1 MSGTDDDTLLEYLRR
16 VTAELQD
23 SRRRLRQLRDR
34 ADEPIAIIGTACR
47 FPGGIH
53 DRADLWRLLDTG
65 GDVAGEFPTDRGW
78 DLDALFHPDP
88 DRPGSSHAHAGGFL
102 ADAAGFD
109 AEFFGIGPREALAM
123 DPQHRLLLEL
133 AWSAVEDSGIAPHS
147 LAGSRTAV
155 FAGLMYQDYGWLTQ
169 AADAE
174 LGGYRGIGAAAS
186 VAAGRIAY
194 TLGLHGPA
202 VTVDTA
208 CSSSLVATHLGVAAL
223 RRDECDLA
231 LVGGATLLA
240 TPGVFTE
247 FSRQGGVSRDG
258 RCRSFAEGADGTGW
272 AEGGTVL
279 ALARLSDAQRLGH
292 RVLAVIRGS
301 AVNADG
307 ASNGL
312 TAPNGPAQERVIRAA
327 LAASGLTAADVDLVE
342 GHGTGTSLGDP
353 IELGALLAT
362 YGRDRPTDAPVY
374 LGSVKSNLGHTQA
387 AAGVAGVLKAV
398 LALRHGRMPRSLHAE
413 QPTSRVD
420 WSAGG
425 VALLSEARPWPAGP
439 RPRRAAVSSFGIS
452 GTNAHLIL
460 EEAPPAPEP
469 AQRSA
474 ADGPVPVLLS
484 ARSAAALREQA
495 ARLRVRLAGTAE
507 EPEPPLVDVAHALAA
522 GRTRMA
528 HRAVLVAA
536 DRTELRATLDEVAAG
551 GYPEDGALGV
561 AGAPR
566 RGVVALFTGQGS
578 QRAGMG
584 RELARRYPVFAEALE
599 ETCAALDAHHHG
611 DGDDPPVRLALAV
624 EPGSAR
630 AELLHRTGT
639 AQRALFAVEVALFR
653 LLESWGLRIDFALGH
668 SIGELVAA
676 HVAGM
681 LSLPDAARLVS
692 ARARLMQALP
702 GAGVMVAVQADAGEA
717 AELIAGV
724 ADRVAVAA
732 VNGPESVVL
741 SGDPE
746 ALDPIV
752 DRLKAQGRRAKRLAV
767 SHAFHSPQMD
777 PMLTAFERE
786 IEGVSAGAG
795 RVPVVSNL
803 TGLPLTNPD
812 AGYWARQVRGTVRF
826 LDGVRWLAAAGAG
839 TWVEFG
845 PHGVLTPAVRD
856 CLPDSGDALLVPTLS
871 ARRPEVE
878 SVLTAAAELDVAGVE
893 LDWPQVLRGDQP
905 RPAPVPTYPFQH
917 RRFWPATRPAGVASV
932 GLSSA
937 DDGLSSE
944 DGPAEDDLVP
954 ATSLSDRAAV
964 AALVTSQAA
973 AVLGHSPGTAVPGD
987 RRLLELG
994 FDSMGA
1000 VNLHRRLARAT
1011 GLDLPARTLVEH
1023 PTLDGLTDHLWSR
1036 LGRPTGP
1043 ESGGGPTLGAE
1054 PASSSEPVL
1063 DSGSALGSGPVLGGD
1078 LLPGGQ
1084 PALGGRPEPVSGTG
1098 PFTAMLRTAAGAD
1111 DLPRAV
1117 RWLGDSARYRP
1128 SYATASAGPAPV
1140 SVLISDGP
1148 GPTLVCLP
1156 SFLAGS
1162 GPHQFARFAAALPTR
1177 RRTTAVQLPG
1187 FGPGEPLPRDW
1198 DALMDSLCAAVL
1210 HAAGPDEF
1218 LLVGYSI
1225 GGVLAQGVAG
1235 RLAGTPRAPH
1245 GLVMLDTF
1253 EPGRADQADTFAWAM
1268 GAILNLDH
1276 EYLSIDDD
1284 GVLAMGGYLRALDG
1298 WTAEPAP
1305 VPTLLVHAEP
1315 TDGSGRWPRW
1325 QVAGAVAAVSG
1336 DHFSLLQEDV
1346 KATAAAVDEWL
1357 TGRDDGPDRR

>member
-1 MSGTDDDTLLEYLRR
+1 MTGTDDDTLLEYLRR

-34 ADEPIAIIGTACR
+34 ADEPIAVIGTACR

-53 DRADLWRLLDTG
+53 DGADLWRLLDAG
-65 GDVAGEFPTDRGW
+65 GDVAGDFPTDRGW

-88 DRPGSSHAHAGGFL
+88 DRPGTSHAHAGGFL

-133 AWSAVEDSGIAPHS
+133 AWTAIEDSGIAPHS

-169 AADAE
+169 GADAE

-186 VAAGRIAY
+186 VASGRIAY

-272 AEGGTVL
+272 AEGGAVL

-327 LAASGLTAADVDLVE
+327 LAASGLTPADVDLVE

-362 YGRDRPTDAPVY
+362 YGRDRPADAPVY

-413 QPTSRVD
+413 RPTSRVD
-420 WSAGG
+420 WSTGG
-425 VALLSEARPWPAGP
+425 VALLGAARPWPAGA

-469 AQRSA
+469 AQRRPV
-474 ADGPVPVLLS
+474 DGPVPVLLS

-495 ARLRVRLAGTAE
+495 ARLRVRLAETAG
-507 EPEPPLVDVAHALAA
+507 EPEPALVDVAHALAA
-522 GRTRMA
+522 GRTRME

-536 DRTELRATLDEVAAG
+536 DRTELRAALDEVAAG

-584 RELARRYPVFAEALE
+584 RELARRYPVYAEALE
-599 ETCAALDAHHHG
+599 AACTALDAHHHD
-611 DGDDPPVRLALAV
+611 DGDDPPVRVALAV

-639 AQRALFAVEVALFR
+639 AQRVLFAVEVALFR

-676 HVAGM
+676 HVAGV
-681 LSLPDAARLVS
+681 LSLPDAARVVS

-702 GAGVMVAVQADAGEA
+702 GAGTMVAVQADADEA
-717 AELIAGV
+717 EKLIAQV
-724 ADRVAVAA
+724 ADRVALAA
-732 VNGPESVVL
+732 VNGPEAVVL

-752 DRLKAQGRRAKRLAV
+752 DRLRAQGRRAKRLAV

-777 PMLTAFERE
+777 PMLAAFARE
-786 IEGVSAGAG
+786 IDGVPAAAG

-803 TGLPLTNPD
+803 TGLPLAAPD

-826 LDGVRWLAAAGAG
+826 LDGVRWLAAAGAS

-856 CLPDSGDALLVPTLS
+856 CLPASGTALLVPTLS
-871 ARRPEVE
+871 ARRPEVQ
-878 SVLTAAAELDVAGVE
+878 SLLTAAAELDVAGVE
-893 LDWPQVLRGDQP
+893 LDWPQALSGD
-905 RPAPVPTYPFQH
+905 RPCPVSVPTYPFQH
-917 RRFWPATRPAGVASV
+917 RRFWPGARPAGVSRV
-932 GLSSA
+932 GPSSA
-937 DDGLSSE
+937 DVGPVE
-944 DGPAEDDLVP
+944 DGPVTV
-954 ATSLSDRAAV
+954 TSLPDRAAV
-964 AALVTSQAA
+964 AALVTGQAA
-973 AVLGHSPGTAVPGD
+973 TVLGHSPGTVVPGD
-987 RRLLELG
+987 RPLLELG

-1000 VNLHRRLARAT
+1000 VHLHRRLAQAT

-1036 LGRPTGP
+1036 LGRPAGP
-1043 ESGGGPTLGAE
+1043 VPGGDPDKSGGGLGKQGGDSDNPGGGLDKSGGGSVPGGRRE
-1054 PASSSEPVL
+1054 PAR
-1063 DSGSALGSGPVLGGD
+1063 GS
-1078 LLPGGQ
+1078 
-1084 PALGGRPEPVSGTG
+1084 G
-1098 PFTAMLRTAAGAD
+1098 PFTAMLRTAADTD

-1117 RWLGDSARYRP
+1117 RWLSESARYRP
-1128 SYATASAGPAPV
+1128 SYATASEAPAPV
-1140 SVLISDGP
+1140 SVLISDGTAP
-1148 GPTLVCLP
+1148 ALVCLP

-1187 FGPGEPLPRDW
+1187 SGPGELLPGNW
-1198 DALMDSLCAAVL
+1198 DALLDSLCAAVL
-1210 HAAGPDEF
+1210 HAAGPGEF

-1235 RLAGTPRAPH
+1235 RLAGTPRAPR

-1253 EPGRADQADTFAWAM
+1253 EPGRADRADTFAWAM
-1268 GAILNLDH
+1268 GAILDLDH

-1284 GVLAMGGYLRALDG
+1284 AVLAMGGYLRTLDG

-1315 TDGSGRWPRW
+1315 TDGSGRWSRW
-1325 QVAGAVAAVSG
+1325 QVDGTVVTVAG

-1346 KATAAAVDEWL
+1346 KATAAAVDAWL
-1357 TGRDDGPDRR
+1357 AGWDGGSDRR

>member
-1 MSGTDDDTLLEYLRR
+1 MTGTDDDTLLEYLRR

-34 ADEPIAIIGTACR
+34 ADEPIAVIGTACR
-47 FPGGIH
+47 FPGGVN
-53 DRADLWRLLDTG
+53 DSADLWRLLDTG
-65 GDVAGEFPTDRGW
+65 GDVTGDFPTDRGW

-88 DRPGSSHAHAGGFL
+88 DRPGTSHAHAGGFL

-109 AEFFGIGPREALAM
+109 ADFFGIGPREALAM

-133 AWSAVEDSGIAPHS
+133 AWTAVEDSGIAPHS

-169 AADAE
+169 ASDAE

-231 LVGGATLLA
+231 LVGGATVLA

-279 ALARLSDAQRLGH
+279 VLARLSDAQRLGH

-301 AVNADG
+301 AVNSDG

-327 LAASGLTAADVDLVE
+327 LAASGLTTADVDLVE

-362 YGRDRPTDAPVY
+362 YGRDRPADAPVY

-425 VALLSEARPWPAGP
+425 VALLGTARPWPTGA

-469 AQRSA
+469 AQRPTV
-474 ADGPVPVLLS
+474 DGPVPVLLS

-495 ARLRVRLAGTAE
+495 ARLGARLAGSAG
-507 EPEPPLVDVAHALAA
+507 EPEPPLVDVAHALAS

-536 DRTELRATLDEVAAG
+536 DRTELRAALDEVAAG

-599 ETCAALDAHHHG
+599 AACAALDAHHHD
-611 DGDDPPVRLALAV
+611 DGDDPPVRVALAV

-639 AQRALFAVEVALFR
+639 AQRVLFAVEVALFR

-668 SIGELVAA
+668 SVGELVAA
-676 HVAGM
+676 HVTGM
-681 LSLPDAARLVS
+681 LSLPDAARVVS

-702 GAGVMVAVQADAGEA
+702 GAGVMVAVQADADEA
-717 AELIAGV
+717 ATLIAGV
-724 ADRVAVAA
+724 ADRVALAA
-732 VNGPESVVL
+732 VNGPEAVVL
-741 SGDPE
+741 SGDPA

-752 DRLKAQGRRAKRLAV
+752 DRLRAQGRRTKRLVV

-777 PMLTAFERE
+777 PMLAAFARE
-786 IEGVSAGAG
+786 IDGVSAEAG

-803 TGLPLTNPD
+803 TGLPLATPD

-856 CLPDSGDALLVPTLS
+856 CLPDSGVALLVPTLS
-871 ARRPEVE
+871 ARRPEVQ

-905 RPAPVPTYPFQH
+905 RPVPVPTYPFQH
-917 RRFWPATRPAGVASV
+917 RRFWPEARLAGLASV
-932 GLSSA
+932 GLSA
-937 DDGLSSE
+937 TG
-944 DGPAEDDLVP
+944 DGPAEDDPVP
-954 ATSLSDRAAV
+954 ATSLPDRAAV
-964 AALVTSQAA
+964 AALVTGQAA
-973 AVLGHSPGTAVPGD
+973 GVLGHPPGTAVPGD
-987 RRLLELG
+987 RPLLELG

-1011 GLDLPARTLVEH
+1011 GLDLPPRTLVEH
-1023 PTLDGLTDHLWSR
+1023 PTLDRLTDHLWSR
-1036 LGRPTGP
+1036 LGRPAGP
-1043 ESGGGPTLGAE
+1043 APDGGPDEPGGE
-1054 PASSSEPVL
+1054 PATGGESK
-1063 DSGSALGSGPVLGGD
+1063 LGSDSKLGGEPA
-1078 LLPGGQ
+1078 PGGESKLGGE
-1084 PALGGRPEPVSGTG
+1084 PAPGGRPETVRGSG
-1098 PFTAMLRTAAGAD
+1098 PFTAMLRTAASGD

-1117 RWLGDSARYRP
+1117 RWLSDSARYRP
-1128 SYATASAGPAPV
+1128 SYATASEGPAPV
-1140 SVLISDGP
+1140 SVLISDGTA
-1148 GPTLVCLP
+1148 PTLVCLP

-1210 HAAGPDEF
+1210 HAAGPDDF

-1235 RLAGTPRAPH
+1235 RLAGTSRAPG

-1253 EPGRADQADTFAWAM
+1253 EPGRADRADTFAWAM
-1268 GAILNLDH
+1268 GAILDLDH

-1284 GVLAMGGYLRALDG
+1284 VVLAMGGYLGALDG
-1298 WTAEPAP
+1298 WAAEPAP
-1305 VPTLLVHAEP
+1305 VPTLLVHAQP
-1315 TDGSGRWPRW
+1315 TDGSDRWPRW
-1325 QVAGAVAAVSG
+1325 QVAGTVATVAG

-1346 KATAAAVDEWL
+1346 KATAAAVDTWL
-1357 TGRDDGPDRR
+1357 TGREGRPGGR

>member
-1 MSGTDDDTLLEYLRR
+1 
-16 VTAELQD
+16 
-23 SRRRLRQLRDR
+23 
-34 ADEPIAIIGTACR
+34 
-47 FPGGIH
+47 
-53 DRADLWRLLDTG
+53 
-65 GDVAGEFPTDRGW
+65 
-78 DLDALFHPDP
+78 
-88 DRPGSSHAHAGGFL
+88 
-102 ADAAGFD
+102 
-109 AEFFGIGPREALAM
+109 
-123 DPQHRLLLEL
+123 
-133 AWSAVEDSGIAPHS
+133 
-147 LAGSRTAV
+147 
-155 FAGLMYQDYGWLTQ
+155 
-169 AADAE
+169 
-174 LGGYRGIGAAAS
+174 

-279 ALARLSDAQRLGH
+279 VLARLSDAQRLGH

-301 AVNADG
+301 AVNSDG

-327 LAASGLTAADVDLVE
+327 LAASGLTTADVDLVE

-353 IELGALLAT
+353 IELGALHAT
-362 YGRDRPTDAPVY
+362 YGRDRPADAPVY

-413 QPTSRVD
+413 RPTSRVD

-425 VALLSEARPWPAGP
+425 VALLSAARPWPAGA

-460 EEAPPAPEP
+460 EEAPPTPEP

-495 ARLRVRLAGTAE
+495 ARLRVRLAGTAG

-536 DRTELRATLDEVAAG
+536 DRTELRAALDEVAAG

-561 AGAPR
+561 AGVPR

-599 ETCAALDAHHHG
+599 AACTALDAHHHDG
-611 DGDDPPVRLALAV
+611 DDDPPVRVALAV

-676 HVAGM
+676 HVTGV
-681 LSLPDAARLVS
+681 LSLPDAARVVS

-724 ADRVAVAA
+724 ADRVALAA
-732 VNGPESVVL
+732 VNGPEAVVL

-746 ALDPIV
+746 ALDPII
-752 DRLKAQGRRAKRLAV
+752 DRLRAQGRRTKRLAV

-777 PMLTAFERE
+777 PMLAAFERE
-786 IEGVSAGAG
+786 IDGVPAAAG

-803 TGLPLTNPD
+803 TGLPLVTPD

-826 LDGVRWLAAAGAG
+826 LDGVRWLAGSGAG

-856 CLPDSGDALLVPTLS
+856 CLPESGAALLVPTLS
-871 ARRPEVE
+871 ARRPEVQ

-905 RPAPVPTYPFQH
+905 RPVPVPTYPFQH
-917 RRFWPATRPAGVASV
+917 RRFWPEARPAGVASV
-932 GLSSA
+932 GLSS
-937 DDGLSSE
+937 E
-944 DGPAEDDLVP
+944 DGPAEDGLVP
-954 ATSLSDRAAV
+954 ATSLPDRAAV
-964 AALVTSQAA
+964 AALVTGQAA

-987 RRLLELG
+987 RPLLELG

-1000 VNLHRRLARAT
+1000 VHLHRRLARAT

-1036 LGRPTGP
+1036 LGRPAGSEP
-1043 ESGGGPTLGAE
+1043 SGEPDEPGGGSAPGHE
-1054 PASSSEPVL
+1054 PRPAGGSVPGREPRPAG
-1063 DSGSALGSGPVLGGD
+1063 GSV
-1078 LLPGGQ
+1078 PGRE
-1084 PALGGRPEPVSGTG
+1084 PALGGRPEPVSGPG
-1098 PFTAMLRTAAGAD
+1098 PFTTMLRTAAGAD

-1128 SYATASAGPAPV
+1128 SYATASEGPTPV
-1140 SVLISDGP
+1140 SVLISDGTA
-1148 GPTLVCLP
+1148 PTLVCLP

-1235 RLAGTPRAPH
+1235 RLAGTPRAPR

-1268 GAILNLDH
+1268 GAILDLDH
-1276 EYLSIDDD
+1276 EYLLIDDD
-1284 GVLAMGGYLRALDG
+1284 AVLAMGGYLRALDG
-1298 WTAEPAP
+1298 WAAEPAP
-1305 VPTLLVHAEP
+1305 VPTLLAHAEP

-1325 QVAGAVAAVSG
+1325 QVAGTVVTVAG
-1336 DHFSLLQEDV
+1336 DHFSLLQDDV
-1346 KATAAAVDEWL
+1346 KATAAAVDAWL
-1357 TGRDDGPDRR
+1357 TGQDAGPDRR